1 MPTRTKV
8 FTDKAP
14 APLPHFSQAIICNGM
29 VYCSGNIGLNPT
41 TNKVVEGS
49 CSDRTVR
56 TQFLPKRLLMKIFS

>member
-56 TQFLPKRLLMKIFS
+56 AQFLPKRLLMKIFS